1 MKKKKINFLR
11 ENKQY
16 FWDCTIDNLS
26 DQAILERLINY
37 ADIYEIRKF
46 IGIVWFLQA
55 KKTFIKILSQ
65 QRINILSIKLL
76 HYFYLFFGLKDEI
89 PYWDIIQRAKKSIFF
104 HKTV

>member
-46 IGIVWFLQA
+46 IGIV
-55 KKTFIKILSQ
+55 
-65 QRINILSIKLL
+65 
-76 HYFYLFFGLKDEI
+76 
-89 PYWDIIQRAKKSIFF
+89 
-104 HKTV
+104 